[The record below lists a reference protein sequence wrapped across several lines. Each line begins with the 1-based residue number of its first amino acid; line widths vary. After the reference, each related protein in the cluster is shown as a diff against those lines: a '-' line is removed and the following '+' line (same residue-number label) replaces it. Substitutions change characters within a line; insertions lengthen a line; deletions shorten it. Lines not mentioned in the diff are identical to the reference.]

1 MEGFYSV
8 REMTRKL
15 GVEAHMLRYW
25 EKELKLDI
33 PRDDKGRRIYGEEE
47 ARLLTMVSDYK
58 KAGKPLKLIRTMI
71 TLPGREEED
80 GQKNDPMR
88 EDTQMRKD
96 DPLWEENP
104 ARKDGSLREEE
115 NGAEEEPGQAVI
127 DFRKRWEQPVKA
139 GQLTEAGSVETFSD
153 SQRLQ
158 DLLSRMV
165 AQAVQE
171 STETMIT
178 EMKESILK
186 ELDYQFRLQAE
197 QEAELRREVMEAQED
212 HFQRMDILL
221 RNKSEGR
228 RRKLLR

>member
-47 ARLLTMVSDYK
+47 ARIMTMVSDYK

-71 TLPGREEED
+71 TLPGREEEA
-80 GQKNDPMR
+80 GQKDGPTR
-88 EDTQMRKD
+88 EDTQVRKD
-96 DPLWEENP
+96 GPLWEENP
-104 ARKDGSLREEE
+104 VRKDGSLREEE

-139 GQLTEAGSVETFSD
+139 GQLTEAGSGETFPD

-197 QEAELRREVMEAQED
+197 REAELRREVLEAQEE
-212 HFQRMDILL
+212 HFQRMDVLL
-221 RNKSEGR
+221 RNKNEGR
-228 RRKLLR
+228 KKKFWR